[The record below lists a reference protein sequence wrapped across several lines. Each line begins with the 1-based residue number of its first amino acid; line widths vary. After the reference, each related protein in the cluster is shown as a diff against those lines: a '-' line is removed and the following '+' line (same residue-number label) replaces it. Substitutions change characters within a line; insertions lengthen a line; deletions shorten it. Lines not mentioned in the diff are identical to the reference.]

1 MIVLKLVEIKV
12 QVLSNVDINLN
23 TWWKCKWVQ
32 KHPTVSSTFQKLAN
46 QPALRGIKVNAL
58 ALTFALKNWEYCGT
72 QKVQISSLTDH
83 FDPHWAPATF
93 SLSPLCFQ
101 QCLPFILL
109 CFEFPSPTLG
119 RVNVS
124 LALGWVLWIL
134 WEQMLLRLNC
144 DFCCHQLQYNWR
156 HPSLSLPILFS
167 LLFVSRVSINVTNN
181 GFVFTEV

>member
-1 MIVLKLVEIKV
+1 MFHSCRNADDSIKV
-12 QVLSNVDINLN
+12 GRNKIASTLKRRYKFEYVME
-23 TWWKCKWVQ
+23 VQ
-32 KHPTVSSTFQKLAN
+32 MGTETPTVSSIFQKLAS

-83 FDPHWAPATF
+83 FDPHRAPATF

-109 CFEFPSPTLG
+109 CFEFPSPTLS

-124 LALGWVLWIL
+124 PVPG
-134 WEQMLLRLNC
+134 
-144 DFCCHQLQYNWR
+144 
-156 HPSLSLPILFS
+156 
-167 LLFVSRVSINVTNN
+167 
-181 GFVFTEV
+181 